1 MILYIS
7 SFMNIWTYFLHWNK
21 LGLCHMS
28 SHCCSHSSGHRCP
41 DMVWCA
47 ERNNISY
54 RAEKLNSK
62 KDNNKKLRALLQ
74 FLMLLKFLITL

>member
-1 MILYIS
+1 
-7 SFMNIWTYFLHWNK
+7 
-21 LGLCHMS
+21 
-28 SHCCSHSSGHRCP
+28 
-41 DMVWCA
+41 MVWCA